1 MGPKLRRW
9 IARMATFLAAGALL
23 LIVIPH
29 IIDASPEGGMPA
41 IHGEWQGETV
51 KYEDVSLADILTD
64 IDRLTGFRAVA
75 FPAVGERR
83 YTGSLP
89 IPDDGKEAAA
99 NIAASLGLKLERVG
113 PHWVLADTTIAQK

>member
-9 IARMATFLAAGALL
+9 IARMATFVTAGALL

-29 IIDASPEGGMPA
+29 IIDGSPESRMPA

-51 KYEDVSLADILTD
+51 KYENASLADILTD

-75 FPAVGERR
+75 FPVVGARR
-83 YTGSLP
+83 FTGSLP
-89 IPDDGKEAAA
+89 IPDDGMEAAT

-113 PHWVLADTTIAQK
+113 PHWVLADATIAQQ